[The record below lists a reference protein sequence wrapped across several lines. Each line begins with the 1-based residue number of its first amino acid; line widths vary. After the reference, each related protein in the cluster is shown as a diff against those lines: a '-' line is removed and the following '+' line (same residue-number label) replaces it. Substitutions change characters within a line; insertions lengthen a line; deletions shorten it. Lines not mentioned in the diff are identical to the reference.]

1 MKRALSFFMVA
12 LLFVVTVILYAPT
25 SLAHETG
32 EEIPGPRLADPIQ
45 QGGIHIRLETVAT
58 DLVAPVKGAIA
69 PGDPRLFVADQVGKL
84 WAIDLATGEKTE
96 FLDVSGRL
104 VTLGRFGP
112 FTFDERGFLGV
123 AFHPNYQ
130 TNGLLYTYTSERT
143 DPPAADFSTMRP
155 PFPECPPPPFVQT
168 TADHQDVIAEWR
180 VPNPSD
186 PASVVDTSSRREL
199 IRIDHPQFN
208 HNAGD
213 LNFGPDGMLYITDGD
228 GGGADDQD
236 CQIHPAAPARVVGHQ
251 GDGNG
256 QKLNIPLGKVLRI
269 DVDGRNSANRQYGIP
284 SDNPFVG
291 QVGVVEEIYAFGFR
305 NPFRF
310 SFDSVTGDL
319 YLGDVGQNDIE
330 EVNIVVSG
338 GNYGWNC
345 REGRFFFDPRGFD
358 PGSGTATPD
367 DPGRP
372 ECRGVSTIDPIAQYD
387 THNEGHSV
395 IGGFVYHG
403 SSIPQLRG
411 RYVFG
416 DFSKDFVNRVGTNGR
431 LFYLQQ
437 KHPRAQL
444 QDIKEFR
451 LVGQDALGL
460 ALFGFGQDHNGEL
473 YVLGNATGI
482 PFPDRT
488 TGNTGVVLRIA
499 PGRR

>member
-1 MKRALSFFMVA
+1 MKRALSFFMAPLLLVA
-12 LLFVVTVILYAPT
+12 TVILYALT
-25 SLAHETG
+25 VLAHETG
-32 EEIPGPRLADPIQ
+32 EEIPGPRLAEPIE
-45 QGGIHIRLETVAT
+45 QGRIRIRLETVAT
-58 DLVAPVKGAIA
+58 GLVAPVKGAVA

-84 WAIDLATGEKTE
+84 WAVDLATGAKTE

-112 FTFDERGFLGV
+112 FTFDERGFLGI
-123 AFHPNYQ
+123 AFHPDYQ
-130 TNGLLYTYTSERT
+130 TNGLLYTYTSELT
-143 DPPAADFSTMRP
+143 TEVPTFPTTMPPM
-155 PFPECPPPPFVQT
+155 T

-180 VPNPSD
+180 VPHPGD
-186 PASVVDTSSRREL
+186 PASVVDLESRREL
-199 IRIDHPQFN
+199 VRIDHPQFN

-213 LNFGPDGMLYITDGD
+213 LNFGPDGMLYISDGD

-236 CQIHPAAPARVVGHQ
+236 GQIHPAPPDLVVGHQ
-251 GDGNG
+251 GGGNA
-256 QKLNIPLGKVLRI
+256 QKLNVPLGKILRI
-269 DVDGRNSANRQYGIP
+269 DPLGTTSANGQYGIP

-291 QVGVVEEIYAFGFR
+291 ESGVVEEIYAFGFR
-305 NPFRF
+305 NPYRF
-310 SFDSVTGDL
+310 SFDSATGDL
-319 YLGDVGQNDIE
+319 YVGDVGQNDIE

-345 REGRFFFDPRGFD
+345 REGAFFFDPKGFE

-372 ECRGVSTIDPIAQYD
+372 ECRDVPTIDPIAQYD

-395 IGGFVYHG
+395 VGGFVYRG
-403 SSIPQLRG
+403 SRIPQLHG

-416 DFSKDFVNRVGTNGR
+416 DFSLNFVNRVGTSGR
-431 LFYLQQ
+431 LLFLQQ
-437 KHPRAQL
+437 RRNPKGRL
-444 QDIKEFR
+444 RDIKEFS

-460 ALFGFGQDHNGEL
+460 ALFGFGQDHEGEL

-488 TGNTGVVLRIA
+488 TGANTGVVLRMT
-499 PGRR
+499 PRRR